1 MPDPRDPQ
9 RPFNSDARLAEPP
22 APITQSAQNGL
33 DIFSPLLTN
42 AQTWAQQVTQLN
54 ASIQREWLSFVDKR
68 LKEDAAFGQSL
79 VACKAPDDI
88 MRVYTSFYRTAVED
102 YQREFSTLAQLGA
115 SITTEAIESA
125 KPNGPLPEAQLAAA
139 SGTLEPH
146 TSVRRR
152 ESSAAATS
160 H

>member
-9 RPFNSDARLAEPP
+9 RPFDSDARLVEPP
-22 APITQSAQNGL
+22 IQPVQNGA
-33 DIFSPLLTN
+33 DIFSPLLAN
-42 AQTWAQQVTQLN
+42 AQAWTQQVTQLN
-54 ASIQREWLSFVDKR
+54 TSIQREWLSFVDKR

-79 VACKAPDDI
+79 ATCKAPDDI

-125 KPNGPLPEAQLAAA
+125 KPNGPLSDAQLSAA
-139 SGTLEPH
+139 SGTPEPH